1 MELYAS
7 RTGWFILKLTQSF
20 YFEAA
25 HTLKKR
31 HTDIH
36 TMLKSE
42 EIHGHTYHASISVEG
57 EVEKNGM
64 VKDFNAIGFMVHY
77 VLSHLDHKFLDDVPD
92 LGRPTME
99 NLCLFI
105 AEKAKQLKGLCEVTV
120 ERKASGDKC
129 TLKIKKRIP
138 ILKAQGND

>member
-7 RTGWFILKLTQSF
+7 RTARTFSMKLTQTF

-25 HTLKKR
+25 HTLKGR
-31 HTDIH
+31 YVNVCDRIN
-36 TMLKSE
+36 SE
-42 EIHGHTYHASISVEG
+42 VIHGHTYHASISVEG
-57 EVEKNGM
+57 KPDESGI
-64 VKDFNAIGFMVHY
+64 VKDFNAMGLMVDY
-77 VLSHLDHKFLDDVPD
+77 IKSHLDHKFLDEVEG

-105 AEKAKQLKGLCEVTV
+105 AEKAKKFKGVCEITV

-129 TLKIKKRIP
+129 TLEIKNLSIKEI
-138 ILKAQGND
+138 K